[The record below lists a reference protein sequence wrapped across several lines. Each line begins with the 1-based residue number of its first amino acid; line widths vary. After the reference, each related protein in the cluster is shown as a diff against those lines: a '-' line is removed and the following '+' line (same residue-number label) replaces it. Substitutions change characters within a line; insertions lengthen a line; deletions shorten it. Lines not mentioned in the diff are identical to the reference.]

1 MLRLKSSCAGFGSL
15 IFGSGTKLTVL
26 DPQIP
31 VTKPNVTV
39 LPPSPKE
46 ICGKVTLV
54 CVATDF
60 YPDHVAVSW
69 KINNE
74 TVTSGVGT
82 ENSAHSL
89 NKMYSISSRL
99 QVKKSVWQNTANTFT
114 CSVQFFDG
122 EDNVTVTDIIHGQSG
137 SGLTV
142 ETVRRA
148 MLTARFA
155 YLLFLGKSIL
165 YALVVGGLVWKI
177 RGSKQSTG
185 E

>member
-1 MLRLKSSCAGFGSL
+1 M
-15 IFGSGTKLTVL
+15 
-26 DPQIP
+26 
-31 VTKPNVTV
+31 
-39 LPPSPKE
+39 
-46 ICGKVTLV
+46 

-99 QVKKSVWQNTANTFT
+99 RVKKSVWQNTANTFT

-137 SGLTV
+137 EYQLYELKGGIVVILTH
-142 ETVRRA
+142 
-148 MLTARFA
+148 
-155 YLLFLGKSIL
+155 FL
-165 YALVVGGLVWKI
+165 
-177 RGSKQSTG
+177 STDDTC
-185 E
+185 